1 MFRVFNLLEIQ
12 EAFQNFDENGDGH
25 ITEEEL
31 KDATKKSGEK
41 QSADHAKDMIKDVDR
56 SGKIFFLH
64 TSQAANMTGA
74 YPGYFSMRRLG
85 MFILPPAWDA
95 SPLKGYTQH

>member
-1 MFRVFNLLEIQ
+1 MFRVFNLLEIH

-56 SGKIFFLH
+56 SGKIFF
-64 TSQAANMTGA
+64 SA
-74 YPGYFSMRRLG
+74 YEPSG
-85 MFILPPAWDA
+85 
-95 SPLKGYTQH
+95 